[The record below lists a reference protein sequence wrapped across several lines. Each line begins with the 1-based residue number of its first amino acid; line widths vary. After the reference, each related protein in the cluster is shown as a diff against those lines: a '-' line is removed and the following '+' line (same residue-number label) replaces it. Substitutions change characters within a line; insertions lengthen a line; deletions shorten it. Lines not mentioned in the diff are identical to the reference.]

1 MYKSNRIR
9 MSKIEKYYL
18 SLKTN
23 VEAILSK
30 WGEKSAFGL
39 PILWPAYKPNYK
51 NNGKKLSNIYLD
63 LYESIYGTFLT
74 F

>member
-1 MYKSNRIR
+1 

-39 PILWPAYKPNYK
+39 PIL
-51 NNGKKLSNIYLD
+51 
-63 LYESIYGTFLT
+63 
-74 F
+74 